1 LISIFIELHIVAS
14 YLTVSGFKNFE
25 SEDLNMSKK
34 KADFSRRDFLRTAGA
49 VGIGSMLSPI
59 ENLTHAQG
67 LYTANES
74 QQSLVPTR
82 PFGKTG
88 VDVSILS
95 LGGGFSDSK
104 MLLMKQAVKLGV
116 SYWDTANI
124 YSGGQSERAIG
135 KYLKKYPED
144 RKKIFLVT
152 KSVSSG
158 SSILDMHLEKSLERM
173 NTNYIDLFFIHN
185 VLYVDRQVTPEVKS
199 WAEKAKAEG
208 KIRLFGFSVHKRME
222 ENLIAAA
229 KLGWIDGIMLSYNYR
244 IMHSDEMKRAVD
256 ACTKAGIGLTA
267 MKTQATGWLGW
278 MEKVTPNEK
287 EQDRFDH
294 LQKRGLTIE
303 QAKLK
308 AVWGESRI
316 ASICS
321 YMPNMTILK
330 ANATAAMDRTELSSQ
345 DNNLLNRY
353 AHETASNYC
362 TGCASIC
369 ESAINCEVPISDVM
383 RYLMYSR
390 CYGEPERAKSA
401 FKTIPSNVREQ
412 MVYID
417 YKKAE
422 QKCPQG
428 MQIGRLMREAASE
441 LV

>member
-1 LISIFIELHIVAS
+1 MHG
-14 YLTVSGFKNFE
+14 T
-25 SEDLNMSKK
+25 
-34 KADFSRRDFLRTAGA
+34 KADYSRRDFLKTAGA
-49 VGIGSMLSPI
+49 VGLGSMLSPI
-59 ENLTHAQG
+59 DNLTHAKG
-67 LYTANES
+67 LYAANEP
-74 QQSLVPTR
+74 QLNIVPTR

-88 VDVSILS
+88 VKVPILA
-95 LGGGFSDSK
+95 LGGGFADSK
-104 MLLMKQAVKLGV
+104 MLLMKQAVNLGV
-116 SYWDTANI
+116 SYWDTANY

-144 RKKIFLVT
+144 RKKVFLVT
-152 KSVSSG
+152 KSSS
-158 SSILDMHLEKSLERM
+158 SSSSFLDMHLEKSFERM
-173 NTNYIDLFFIHN
+173 NTNYIDLFFIHK
-185 VLYVDRQVTPEVKS
+185 VDYVDWQVTPEVKS

-208 KIRLFGFSVHKRME
+208 KIRLFGFSTHKNME
-222 ENLIAAA
+222 ECLIAAA

-278 MEKVTPNEK
+278 TEEVTPNKK
-287 EQDRFDH
+287 EQDLFDQ
-294 LQKRGLTIE
+294 LQKRGLTLE

-308 AVWGESRI
+308 AVWDDSRI
-316 ASICS
+316 ASLCS

-330 ANATAAMDRTELSSQ
+330 ANAAAAMDKAELSSQ
-345 DNNLLNRY
+345 DNFLLNQY
-353 AHETASNYC
+353 AHETASDYC

-369 ESAINCEVPISDVM
+369 ESEINNEVPISDVM

-401 FKTIPSNVREQ
+401 FKTIPSNVRKQ
-412 MVYID
+412 IVDIY

-422 QKCPQG
+422 RKCPQG